1 MGKTSWW
8 VNGIELQESDSVS
21 NMFVHQDEPFIMV
34 YSDYAGKL
42 VNIEDLKIRRRA
54 RRGQIVA
61 LLNKNE
67 QLTWARAIEEWNL
80 RIKLSNGE
88 TKTIHNDN
96 MKLDDPESYLEPL
109 TQVSIEM
116 VYRPRE
122 ESDKA
127 NKKKLQDELDQ
138 EQLKKQQLFDESDT
152 K

>member
-1 MGKTSWW
+1 
-8 VNGIELQESDSVS
+8 
-21 NMFVHQDEPFIMV
+21 MFVYQDEPFIMV

-42 VNIEDLKIRRRA
+42 VNIEDLKIWRRA
-54 RRGQIVA
+54 RRGQVVA

-67 QLTWARAIEEWNL
+67 QLTGARAIEEGNL

-96 MKLDDPESYLEPL
+96 MKLDDPESHLEPL

-122 ESDKA
+122 ESEKA
-127 NKKKLQDELDQ
+127 DKKKLQEQLEQ